1 MDNALNHEA
10 QNRVIQGTIVNIIK
24 NSFPIKS
31 KNKQLDLIDLHM
43 DDTLENNDFP
53 NQKEAKLN
61 RKSWQVPLLASF
73 KLTDIETGKT
83 VDKRENIRIGYIP
96 KLTNRFTV
104 ILDGNEYQTTNQIRR
119 KPGIYARVKANGE
132 LENEFNL
139 FPGYNFKMQL
149 DPISHIF
156 YVIFDNRK
164 HRLWTLLNTLGV
176 TDDKITEAWGAK
188 LVEINKKGAIN
199 TEVSEMTNIYK
210 KLYKKV
216 PKDHNEVIEG
226 LQKYFGS
233 YAKVDP
239 EVIEI
244 TLGEKKEHVNGDLL
258 LKSSVKL
265 LDIEKGKKEPDDR
278 DSLLFKQIYSVD
290 DLLVAHFEK
299 QNEVITKKLVRNIS
313 LKDKVREI
321 ISSTTFGKPV
331 KSFFTDSDLSATPP
345 QTNPV
350 TILGDWRKTSPMGTG
365 GIGSMHAVTMET
377 RNVHPTHLGFLDSLA
392 TPECYDKDTQIF
404 TKSGWKY
411 VSEVCSTD
419 LIACNIDGTLEFHS
433 PVKVFKHEYN
443 GLMYG
448 HNGHRLNYLVSK
460 GHNVWAKKYYT
471 QDAEYELYKV
481 EDIFDSKLK
490 HTLVTKPYKGDFTH
504 THFTLPET
512 DIKIDINIWS
522 EFIGWFISEGCVTH
536 YQNGTTSVQISQVKE
551 NNPRK
556 WERLSNLLTQ
566 LPFAF
571 HHYERYFFDNLT
583 TELHRY
589 LENFGTYANNKKI
602 PEFYF
607 SLPIEARTKLL
618 DGLLEGDGRRIDPRY
633 NKTLPFNQDVYTTSS
648 ETLAKDVERLIISL
662 GYAATVNSYV
672 DKRSDSYFDVYEVRI
687 LDFTEAVANKESY
700 YTTDS
705 DGHVYSVQ
713 VPGGLVYTKRNGS
726 WAHWSGNSGKVGI
739 TLGLSLDTL
748 KQGRNIKTLVINKEG
763 KKTYITPKTFY
774 FSKVGFPDQYK
785 IVNGKVKAITAKVKI
800 YQEGQT
806 KQVAPKDV
814 DYYLFSAASMFSI
827 PTNLVPFI
835 ENTQGNRASMGG
847 RMIQQA
853 LPLIDREAPLV
864 QTKMGEDSTF
874 EEFAGG
880 FLDPILGEDTDK
892 DGKVIKPTGVVTKVT
907 EDYVFIK
914 QDTDG
919 KIVKR
924 GLYKDFPLNQEGY
937 LNSTPLVEEGDK
949 VKWNTPLA
957 DNNYND
963 SGTLAIG
970 KNLTV
975 AFMPWKGY
983 NFEDGAVITESAAKK
998 LSHSALHKKNL
1009 FITPAKTQFDITKF
1023 IAWYPGILTADNK
1036 EKLADTGLPKKG
1048 AKFAPGELLVAI
1060 LEERELSEEEKI
1072 IRKLSKATMAPFVK
1086 KVLEWDEEE
1095 EGEVIDVRQNGRN
1108 IDIYIKSVHPFKE
1121 GDKLCVDE
1129 STEFLTDSGWKF
1141 LTELSLD
1148 DNLCTL
1154 NPMTH
1159 EIEYECPE
1167 QINLYDH
1174 DGDVYHI
1181 ESTLIDQMVT
1191 LNHKMYVKK
1200 RYSKNYE
1207 LLKAKSIQGKRVRYL
1222 KNGAWKGKTNIVP
1235 QALKEHM
1242 DDFEYAA
1249 LMGWYLSEGNTNKTS
1264 NGYVTTIHQSKE
1276 INPQKYDEIAKV
1288 IKSCDLTPIYRPDR
1302 LVFNGKTI
1310 HNYLKQFG
1318 HSYQKFVPKEI
1329 KEASS
1334 DIIKEF
1340 LDAYNKGDGHLT
1352 KTGQSVITTSS
1363 ITMRDDLMELW
1374 LKAGYSATYKLS
1386 AEKGSLIC
1394 GNPVNHDIW
1403 NIRQIRTKN
1412 SPQVNHG
1419 HIHTQNGQIEEIIHY
1434 QGKVGC
1440 PTTNNGIVY
1449 VRRNGKTSWT
1459 GNSGRFGNKSI
1470 ITKIITDSDAP
1481 HRADGK
1487 PVDIMLNPHGIPG
1500 RMNIGQILETAAGKI
1515 AEKTGKPYIVKSF
1528 SGDDNSAKI
1537 YAEMKKL
1544 NIKPNEKLT
1553 NGATGKPFEKN
1564 IFVGKQ
1570 YFMKLRHIVKKKAG
1584 EHSFGSYDIN
1594 ELPVGKGAQKIDPM
1608 LTYSMLAHGTKNLLK
1623 EMSTIKGRK
1632 NDEYWRNLQLG
1643 LAPPP
1648 PEGNFVFD
1656 KMISYLKAAGV
1667 NVEKKGS
1674 KFRIFPLTDDTIKE
1688 WSAGELTDPGAM
1700 LKGKN
1705 LAERK
1710 GGLFDREITGGL
1722 TGEKWTHIN
1731 LVKKLPNPM
1740 YEGAITKLLDLT
1752 EDKFAKVLSGE
1763 LEYNGKTGVEAISA
1777 GLKAISVPA
1786 ELRRLRAELK
1796 KAPESNV
1803 NKLNSK
1809 VRYLEALKDL
1819 KYTPE
1824 QAYMT
1829 KLVPVLPPI
1838 YRPIYPLPS
1847 GDLMVSDVNQH
1858 YRDIGVINTNYKAI
1872 KSKLSKEDQRQY
1884 DYSLYSAVKAQQGFI
1899 DPLTYSQKK
1908 YKGVIKELT
1917 GKQVKH
1923 GFVHSTTWGRRQEL
1937 SARSTITVEPDLG
1950 IDEVGIPKNMAKT
1963 IFQPFIIK
1971 ELVRQGMRAGK
1982 ALQEVNDNSPLAQ
1995 KALELIVKDRPVLLN
2010 RAPSL
2015 HKHSIQAFKPIL
2027 VDGKAIKL
2035 NPIIF
2040 GGFNADLDGDTMAV
2054 HVPVGTEAVT
2064 EAYKILPSNIIFKH
2078 GDNSVVPE
2086 ISQEYIVGLYYLSA
2100 LGKDTGKSFKSIS
2113 EAKAAGLHPTDVFK
2127 LHGKKMTVG
2136 QYEINKVLPA
2146 SMRDYTRQMNKK
2158 AVGKLF
2164 SKIGKSYRSDFGK
2177 VANRFK
2183 DLGNTYAHKRSHTIS
2198 ITDFVQDKSYRNK
2211 LYEKEL
2217 PKIDLLKGTAKVN
2230 AYIDLTGK
2238 VEKAQ
2243 DKALAKKNNIYEMIE
2258 SGSVGGG
2265 KKGNVRQILSMPGV
2279 VQDLDGNPIPVPIL
2293 KSYGEGI
2300 DTASYWNHIYGVRR
2314 GTVDRAVNTADSGA
2328 LNKALLGVTRRL
2340 LVTTKDCKTHEG
2352 IELSVDSKD
2361 VMDRHLSESIK
2372 GVAKKNELVDSRIL
2386 LKMKASGVK
2395 TVQVRSPLTC
2405 KAANGV
2411 CQLCYGLMPNG
2422 QLPALGENIGVI
2434 ESQALTERST
2444 QLVMRTFHTGGA
2456 ASGASGG
2463 VTEGFPRLVQLLEVP
2478 KKLKNKAILSPVK
2491 GKVKSIRKNVIG
2503 GYDVRI
2509 EGYGTKNDQTITV
2522 PSSRNV
2528 AVKIGAKVSP
2538 GDSLSDGSI
2547 KPQELAE
2554 YKGHLAAQQYIVNQ
2568 INSIY
2573 EDDFY
2578 KKGLE
2583 TVIRGISDNAEVM
2596 EAPSSSGFLRG
2607 DKTTISH
2614 LDKINKDRAKENL
2627 DTVKYKP
2634 YFKSIE
2640 TLNVDSEDWLTRFYT
2655 NRIKAAIQEGAS
2667 KAVYGDIAGKDP
2679 IPAYIYGDEF
2689 GDKK

>member
-10 QNRVIQGTIVNIIK
+10 QNGVIQETIINIIN

-31 KNKQLDLIDLHM
+31 KNKQLDLIELRLEDK
-43 DDTLENNDFP
+43 LENNDFP
-53 NQKEAKLN
+53 NQKEAKLS
-61 RKSWQVPLLASF
+61 RKSWQVPILASF
-73 KLTDIETGKT
+73 KLTDTDTGKV

-188 LVEINKKGAIN
+188 LVEINKKGALN

-239 EVIEI
+239 EVTEI
-244 TLGEKKEHVNGDLL
+244 TLGERKEHVNGDLL

-265 LDIEKGKKEPDDR
+265 LDIEKGKAEPDDR

-299 QNEVITKKLVRNIS
+299 QNEVITKKLARNID

-331 KSFFTDSDLSATPP
+331 KGFFTDSDLSATPP

-392 TPECYDKDTQIF
+392 TPE
-404 TKSGWKY
+404 
-411 VSEVCSTD
+411 
-419 LIACNIDGTLEFHS
+419 
-433 PVKVFKHEYN
+433 
-443 GLMYG
+443 
-448 HNGHRLNYLVSK
+448 
-460 GHNVWAKKYYT
+460 
-471 QDAEYELYKV
+471 
-481 EDIFDSKLK
+481 
-490 HTLVTKPYKGDFTH
+490 
-504 THFTLPET
+504 
-512 DIKIDINIWS
+512 
-522 EFIGWFISEGCVTH
+522 
-536 YQNGTTSVQISQVKE
+536 
-551 NNPRK
+551 
-556 WERLSNLLTQ
+556 
-566 LPFAF
+566 
-571 HHYERYFFDNLT
+571 
-583 TELHRY
+583 
-589 LENFGTYANNKKI
+589 
-602 PEFYF
+602 
-607 SLPIEARTKLL
+607 
-618 DGLLEGDGRRIDPRY
+618 
-633 NKTLPFNQDVYTTSS
+633 
-648 ETLAKDVERLIISL
+648 
-662 GYAATVNSYV
+662 
-672 DKRSDSYFDVYEVRI
+672 
-687 LDFTEAVANKESY
+687 
-700 YTTDS
+700 
-705 DGHVYSVQ
+705 
-713 VPGGLVYTKRNGS
+713 
-726 WAHWSGNSGKVGI
+726 SGKVGI

-763 KKTYITPKTFY
+763 NKTYITPKTFY
-774 FSKVGFPDQYK
+774 FSKVGFPDQYEL
-785 IVNGKVKAITAKVKI
+785 VNGKVKAKAAKVKI
-800 YQEGQT
+800 YHEGQT
-806 KQVAPKDV
+806 KQVVPKEV
-814 DYYLFSAASMFSI
+814 DYYLFSASSMFSI
-827 PTNLVPFI
+827 PTNLVPFL
-835 ENTQGNRASMGG
+835 ESTQGNRASTGG

-864 QTKMGEDSTF
+864 QSKMGQDSTF

-880 FLDPILGEDTDK
+880 FLDPILGEDVDEK
-892 DGKVIKPTGVVTKVT
+892 GKVIKPTGVVTKVT
-907 EDYVFIK
+907 KDYVFIK

-924 GLYKDFPLNQEGY
+924 GLYRDFPLNQEGF
-937 LNSTPLVEEGDK
+937 LNSLPLVEEGDK

-963 SGTLAIG
+963 NGTLAIG

-983 NFEDGAVITESAAKK
+983 NFEDGAVITESAAQK

-1009 FITPAKTQFDITKF
+1009 FITPTKTQFDITKF

-1036 EKLADTGLPKKG
+1036 SKLDDKGLPKKG

-1086 KVLEWDEEE
+1086 KILEWDEEE

-1121 GDKLCVDE
+1121 GDKL
-1129 STEFLTDSGWKF
+1129 
-1141 LTELSLD
+1141 
-1148 DNLCTL
+1148 
-1154 NPMTH
+1154 
-1159 EIEYECPE
+1159 
-1167 QINLYDH
+1167 
-1174 DGDVYHI
+1174 
-1181 ESTLIDQMVT
+1181 
-1191 LNHKMYVKK
+1191 
-1200 RYSKNYE
+1200 
-1207 LLKAKSIQGKRVRYL
+1207 
-1222 KNGAWKGKTNIVP
+1222 
-1235 QALKEHM
+1235 
-1242 DDFEYAA
+1242 
-1249 LMGWYLSEGNTNKTS
+1249 
-1264 NGYVTTIHQSKE
+1264 
-1276 INPQKYDEIAKV
+1276 
-1288 IKSCDLTPIYRPDR
+1288 
-1302 LVFNGKTI
+1302 
-1310 HNYLKQFG
+1310 
-1318 HSYQKFVPKEI
+1318 
-1329 KEASS
+1329 
-1334 DIIKEF
+1334 
-1340 LDAYNKGDGHLT
+1340 
-1352 KTGQSVITTSS
+1352 
-1363 ITMRDDLMELW
+1363 
-1374 LKAGYSATYKLS
+1374 
-1386 AEKGSLIC
+1386 
-1394 GNPVNHDIW
+1394 
-1403 NIRQIRTKN
+1403 
-1412 SPQVNHG
+1412 
-1419 HIHTQNGQIEEIIHY
+1419 
-1434 QGKVGC
+1434 
-1440 PTTNNGIVY
+1440 
-1449 VRRNGKTSWT
+1449 
-1459 GNSGRFGNKSI
+1459 SGRFGNKSI
-1470 ITKIITDSDAP
+1470 ITKIIADSDAP
-1481 HRADGK
+1481 HRADGT
-1487 PVDIMLNPHGIPG
+1487 PVDVMLNPHGVPG

-1515 AEKTGKPYIVKSF
+1515 AEKTGKAYKVKSF
-1528 SGDDNSAKI
+1528 SGDDNAAKI
-1537 YAEMKKL
+1537 YGEMKKL
-1544 NIKPNEKLT
+1544 GIKPNEKLT
-1553 NGATGKPFEKN
+1553 DGATGKGFEKE

-1656 KMISYLKAAGV
+1656 KMINYLKAAGV

-1674 KFRIFPLTDDTIKE
+1674 KFRIFPLTDDKIKE

-1722 TGEKWTHIN
+1722 TGEKWTHIS

-1740 YEGAITKLLDLT
+1740 YETAITKLLDLT
-1752 EDKFAKVLSGE
+1752 EDKFSKVLTGE

-1796 KAPESNV
+1796 TAPESNV

-1809 VRYLEALKDL
+1809 VRYLQALKDL

-1829 KLVPVLPPI
+1829 KLVPVLPPV

-1858 YRDIGVINTNYKAI
+1858 YRDIGVINNNYKAI
-1872 KSKLSKEDQRQY
+1872 KSKLSKEEQRQY
-1884 DYSLYSAVKAQQGFI
+1884 DHSLYSAIKAQQGFT
-1899 DPLTYSQKK
+1899 DPVTYSQKK

-2015 HKHSIQAFKPIL
+2015 HKHSIQAFRPVL

-2040 GGFNADLDGDTMAV
+2040 SGFNADLDGDTMAV
-2054 HVPVGTEAVT
+2054 HVPVGPEAVT
-2064 EAYKILPSNIIFKH
+2064 EAHKILPSNIIFKH

-2100 LGKDTGKSFKSIS
+2100 LGKNTNKTFKSIT

-2127 LHGKKMTVG
+2127 LHGKSMTIG

-2146 SMRDYTRQMNKK
+2146 ALRDYTRQMNKK
-2158 AVGKLF
+2158 AVGGLF
-2164 SKIGKSYRSDFGK
+2164 EQIGKKYRSDFGK

-2183 DLGNTYAHKRSHTIS
+2183 ELGNTYAHQRSHTIS
-2198 ITDFVQDKSYRNK
+2198 ITDFVQDKSYRDK
-2211 LYEKEL
+2211 LYAKEL
-2217 PKIDLLKGTAKVN
+2217 PKINAMKGTAKIN
-2230 AYIDLTGK
+2230 AYMDLTAK

-2243 DKALAKKNNIYEMIE
+2243 DKAMSKKNNIYEMIE
-2258 SGSVGGG
+2258 AGSIGGG
-2265 KKGNVRQILSMPGV
+2265 KKGNVRQILSLPGV

-2300 DTASYWNHIYGVRR
+2300 DTAGYWNHIYGVRR

-2328 LNKALLGVTRRL
+2328 LNKALLGITRRL

-2352 IELSVDSKD
+2352 IEISMDSKD

-2372 GVAKKNELVDSRIL
+2372 GVAKKNDLVDSRIL
-2386 LKMKASGVK
+2386 LKLKAAGVK
-2395 TVQVRSPLTC
+2395 IVKVRSPLTC
-2405 KAANGV
+2405 KTANGV

-2491 GKVKSIRKNVIG
+2491 GKVKSIRKNVVG

-2528 AVKIGAKVSP
+2528 SVKIGSSVSP

-2554 YKGHLAAQQYIVNQ
+2554 YKGHLAAQRYIVDQ
-2568 INSIY
+2568 INDIY
-2573 EDDFY
+2573 GDDFY

-2583 TVIRGISDNAEVM
+2583 TVIRGISDNAEVT
-2596 EAPSSSGFLRG
+2596 EASTSSGFLRG
-2607 DKTTISH
+2607 DKTTISQ
-2614 LDKINKDRAKENL
+2614 LEKINRDRAKESL
-2627 DTVKYKP
+2627 DTIKYKP

>member
-1 MDNALNHEA
+1 MDNALNHRE
-10 QNRVIQGTIVNIIK
+10 QNRVIQETVINIIN

-31 KNKQLDLIDLHM
+31 KSKQLELTGLRL
-43 DDTLENNDFP
+43 DDKLESNDFP
-53 NQKEAKLN
+53 TQRELKLN
-61 RKSWQVPLLASF
+61 RKSWQVPILASF
-73 KLTDIETGKT
+73 KLTDNETGKT

-164 HRLWTLLNTLGV
+164 HRLWTLLNVLNVG
-176 TDDKITEAWGAK
+176 DDKITEAWGAK
-188 LVEINKKGAIN
+188 LVEINKKGALN

-216 PKDHNEVIEG
+216 PADYNEVIAG
-226 LQKYFGS
+226 LRKYFGS

-239 EVIEI
+239 EVTEI
-244 TLGEKKEHVNGDLL
+244 TLGEKKENVNGDLL

-265 LDIEKGKKEPDDR
+265 LDIEKGKAEPDDR
-278 DSLLFKQIYSVD
+278 DSLLFKQIYAVD

-299 QNEVITKKLVRNIS
+299 QNEVITKKLSRNLD
-313 LKDKVREI
+313 LKDKIREV

-392 TPECYDKDTQIF
+392 TPE
-404 TKSGWKY
+404 
-411 VSEVCSTD
+411 
-419 LIACNIDGTLEFHS
+419 
-433 PVKVFKHEYN
+433 
-443 GLMYG
+443 
-448 HNGHRLNYLVSK
+448 
-460 GHNVWAKKYYT
+460 
-471 QDAEYELYKV
+471 
-481 EDIFDSKLK
+481 
-490 HTLVTKPYKGDFTH
+490 
-504 THFTLPET
+504 
-512 DIKIDINIWS
+512 
-522 EFIGWFISEGCVTH
+522 
-536 YQNGTTSVQISQVKE
+536 
-551 NNPRK
+551 
-556 WERLSNLLTQ
+556 
-566 LPFAF
+566 
-571 HHYERYFFDNLT
+571 
-583 TELHRY
+583 
-589 LENFGTYANNKKI
+589 
-602 PEFYF
+602 
-607 SLPIEARTKLL
+607 
-618 DGLLEGDGRRIDPRY
+618 
-633 NKTLPFNQDVYTTSS
+633 
-648 ETLAKDVERLIISL
+648 
-662 GYAATVNSYV
+662 
-672 DKRSDSYFDVYEVRI
+672 
-687 LDFTEAVANKESY
+687 
-700 YTTDS
+700 
-705 DGHVYSVQ
+705 
-713 VPGGLVYTKRNGS
+713 
-726 WAHWSGNSGKVGI
+726 SGKVGI

-785 IVNGKVKAITAKVKI
+785 ITSGGNVRAKNPKVKI
-800 YQEGQT
+800 YHEGHT
-806 KQVAPKDV
+806 KEVLPKEV
-814 DYYLFSAASMFSI
+814 DYYLFSASSMFSI

-864 QTKMGEDSTF
+864 QTKLGEDSTF
-874 EEFAGG
+874 EELAGG
-880 FLDPILGEDTDK
+880 FLDPILGEQEV
-892 DGKVIKPTGVVTKVT
+892 DGKVVKPTGEITKIT
-907 EDYVFIK
+907 KDYIFIK
-914 QDTDG
+914 RDTDG
-919 KIVKR
+919 EVVKR
-924 GLYKDFPLNQEGY
+924 GLYKDFPLNQEGF
-937 LNSTPLVEEGDK
+937 LNSTPLVEVGDK

-957 DNNYND
+957 DNNYNKD
-963 SGTLAIG
+963 STLAIG

-983 NFEDGAVITESAAKK
+983 NFEDGAVITESAAQK

-1009 FITPAKTQFDITKF
+1009 FITPAKTQFDVSKF
-1023 IAWYPGILTADNK
+1023 IAWYPGILTKTNK
-1036 EKLADTGLPKKG
+1036 QKLADTGLPKKG
-1048 AKFAPGELLVAI
+1048 QIFQLGELLVAI
-1060 LEERELSEEEKI
+1060 LEERELSEEEKV

-1095 EGEVIDVRQNGRN
+1095 AGEVIDVRQNGRN
-1108 IDIYIKSVHPFKE
+1108 IDIYIKAVHPFKE
-1121 GDKLCVDE
+1121 GDKL
-1129 STEFLTDSGWKF
+1129 
-1141 LTELSLD
+1141 
-1148 DNLCTL
+1148 
-1154 NPMTH
+1154 
-1159 EIEYECPE
+1159 
-1167 QINLYDH
+1167 
-1174 DGDVYHI
+1174 
-1181 ESTLIDQMVT
+1181 
-1191 LNHKMYVKK
+1191 
-1200 RYSKNYE
+1200 
-1207 LLKAKSIQGKRVRYL
+1207 
-1222 KNGAWKGKTNIVP
+1222 
-1235 QALKEHM
+1235 
-1242 DDFEYAA
+1242 
-1249 LMGWYLSEGNTNKTS
+1249 
-1264 NGYVTTIHQSKE
+1264 
-1276 INPQKYDEIAKV
+1276 
-1288 IKSCDLTPIYRPDR
+1288 
-1302 LVFNGKTI
+1302 
-1310 HNYLKQFG
+1310 
-1318 HSYQKFVPKEI
+1318 
-1329 KEASS
+1329 
-1334 DIIKEF
+1334 
-1340 LDAYNKGDGHLT
+1340 
-1352 KTGQSVITTSS
+1352 
-1363 ITMRDDLMELW
+1363 
-1374 LKAGYSATYKLS
+1374 
-1386 AEKGSLIC
+1386 
-1394 GNPVNHDIW
+1394 
-1403 NIRQIRTKN
+1403 
-1412 SPQVNHG
+1412 
-1419 HIHTQNGQIEEIIHY
+1419 
-1434 QGKVGC
+1434 
-1440 PTTNNGIVY
+1440 
-1449 VRRNGKTSWT
+1449 
-1459 GNSGRFGNKSI
+1459 SGRFGNKSI
-1470 ITKIITDSDAP
+1470 ITKIIPDSEAP
-1481 HRADGK
+1481 HRPDGTS
-1487 PVDIMLNPHGIPG
+1487 VDIMVNPHGIPG

-1515 AEKTGKPYIVKSF
+1515 AEKTGKPYLVKSF
-1528 SGDDNSAKI
+1528 SGDDNATKV

-1544 NIKPNEKLT
+1544 GIKANETLT
-1553 NGATGKPFEKN
+1553 DGATGKPFEKS
-1564 IFVGKQ
+1564 IFVGNQ

-1643 LAPPP
+1643 LAPAP
-1648 PEGNFVFD
+1648 PESNFVFD
-1656 KMISYLKAAGV
+1656 KMVNYLKAAGV

-1674 KFRIFPLTDDTIKE
+1674 KFRIFPLTDTTIKE

-1722 TGEKWTHIN
+1722 AGEKWTHIN

-1752 EDKFAKVLSGE
+1752 EDKFDKVMAGE
-1763 LEYNGKTGVEAISA
+1763 LELDGKTGVDAITA
-1777 GLKAISVPA
+1777 GLKSIDITT
-1786 ELRRLRAELK
+1786 ELRKLRKELK
-1796 KAPESNV
+1796 DAPESNI
-1803 NKLNSK
+1803 NKLNNK

-1819 KYTPE
+1819 GYTPT
-1824 QAYMT
+1824 QAYLT
-1829 KLVPVLPPI
+1829 KFVPVLPPV

-1847 GDLMVSDVNQH
+1847 GDLMVSDINQH

-1872 KSKLSKEDQRQY
+1872 KAKLSQEEQHQY
-1884 DYSLYSAVKAQQGFI
+1884 DHSLYKAIKAQQGFI
-1899 DPLTYSQKK
+1899 DPVTYSQKK
-1908 YKGVIKELT
+1908 YKGIIKELT

-1950 IDEVGIPKNMAKT
+1950 IDEVGIPKGMAKT

-1971 ELVRQGMRAGK
+1971 ELVRQGMKAGK
-1982 ALQEVNDNSPLAQ
+1982 ALQEVNEDTQLAD

-2015 HKHSIQAFKPIL
+2015 HKHSIQAFKPVL

-2040 GGFNADLDGDTMAV
+2040 SGFNADLDGDTMAV
-2054 HVPVGTEAVT
+2054 HVPVGAEAVT

-2086 ISQEYIVGLYYLSA
+2086 ISQEYIVGLYYLSKI
-2100 LGKDTGKSFKSIS
+2100 GKATGKTFKSIT
-2113 EAKAAGLHPTDVFK
+2113 EAKAAGLHPTDVFT
-2127 LHGKKMTVG
+2127 LHGKKMTIG
-2136 QYEINKVLPA
+2136 QYEINKVLPTA
-2146 SMRDYTRQMNKK
+2146 LKNYTRQMNKK

-2164 SKIGKSYRSDFGK
+2164 EQIGKEYRSDFGK

-2183 DLGNTYAHKRSHTIS
+2183 ELGNTYAHQRSHTIS
-2198 ITDFVQDKSYRNK
+2198 ITDFVQDKSYRDK

-2217 PKIDLLKGTAKVN
+2217 PKIEKLKGTARIN
-2230 AYIDLTGK
+2230 AYIDLTSK

-2243 DKALAKKNNIYEMIE
+2243 DKALAKTNNIYEMIE

-2265 KKGNVRQILSMPGV
+2265 KKGNVRQILSLPGV

-2340 LVTTKDCKTHEG
+2340 LVTQKDCKTHEG
-2352 IELSVDSKD
+2352 IELSVNSKD
-2361 VMDRHLSESIK
+2361 VMDRHLAESIK
-2372 GVAKKNELVDSRIL
+2372 GVAKKNDLIDSRIL
-2386 LKMKASGVK
+2386 MKLKAAKVQ
-2395 TVQVRSPLTC
+2395 TVEVRSPLTC
-2405 KAANGV
+2405 KTSNGV

-2422 QLPALGENIGVI
+2422 QLPNLGENIGVI

-2456 ASGASGG
+2456 AVSTSGG

-2478 KKLKNKAILSPVK
+2478 KKLKSKAVLSPVK
-2491 GKVKSIRKNVIG
+2491 GKVKSIRKNVVG

-2509 EGYGTKNDQTITV
+2509 EGYGTKNDKTITI
-2522 PSSRNV
+2522 PSSRTII
-2528 AVKIGAKVSP
+2528 VKVGDSVSP
-2538 GDSLSDGSI
+2538 GDPLTNGSI

-2554 YKGHLAAQQYIVNQ
+2554 YKGHLAAQQYIVDQ
-2568 INSIY
+2568 INTIY

-2596 EAPSSSGFLRG
+2596 EAPSNSGFLRG
-2607 DKTTISH
+2607 DKSTISY
-2614 LDKINKDRAKENL
+2614 LDKINKERTKESL
-2627 DTVKYKP
+2627 DTIKYKP

-2667 KAVYGDIAGKDP
+2667 KAAYGDIAGKDP

-2689 GDKK
+2689 GDK